1 MHRKFFGP
9 KTFIRG
15 KCVYIGMEFSRRQ
28 QYFAEVLGTFVLVFI
43 GAGAVVANAVS
54 GGSIGILGIAIAH
67 GLAIAAMVYAVG
79 NVSGCHIN
87 PAITLSFLA
96 ARKINLR
103 TAVSY
108 IVSQLIGAALAGF
121 ALFIIFPIA
130 PNSLMFGATQ
140 LGDGVTSSI
149 GILIELLLTFL
160 LAFAIFAVATDK
172 RNQTVI
178 TGLVIGMVL
187 SMSIIVGGTSTGAA
201 LNPARSFGP
210 LFGATLRELVDSV
223 QYTGIGFD
231 LVAVAAKYFA
241 NHYIYW
247 IGPVAGALLALI
259 VYEKIFG
266 DAHTRNRKKA

>member
-1 MHRKFFGP
+1 MD
-9 KTFIRG
+9 
-15 KCVYIGMEFSRRQ
+15 FSKRQ

-67 GLAIAAMVYAVG
+67 GLALAAMVYAVG

-96 ARKINLR
+96 ARKITLR

-108 IVSQLIGAALAGF
+108 IVSQLIGAALAGI
-121 ALFIIFPIA
+121 ALFIIFPTA
-130 PNSLMFGATQ
+130 PTWVGYGATT
-140 LGDGVTSSI
+140 LGEGVSSAT
-149 GILIELLLTFL
+149 GILIELILTFL
-160 LAFAIFAVATDK
+160 LAFAVFAVATDK
-172 RNQTVI
+172 RNQSAA
-178 TGLVIGMVL
+178 TGLVIGMTL
-187 SMSIIVGGTSTGAA
+187 AMSIIVGGASTGAA

-210 LFGATLRELVDSV
+210 LFGATLRELAVSIPA
-223 QYTGIGFD
+223 TGIGYD
-231 LVAVAAKYFA
+231 LVAVASKYFA

-247 IGPVAGALLALI
+247 IGPVAGALLALL

-266 DAHTRNRKKA
+266 EENRAKGRRKK